1 MYIFPEEILRAKG
14 FEEENFQALLSN
26 GAGTN
31 LEREASF
38 GNRE

>member
-14 FEEENFQALLSN
+14 FEEENFQALFKQWRRN
-26 GAGTN
+26 KFRAGG
-31 LEREASF
+31 LV